1 MTSSQEIPPEN
12 SFSDSAYFL
21 CWTDKETKDI
31 FFKCGWGKTLEDIA
45 NFAFMLSKINSGD
58 YEENI
63 LEVLKSQ
70 TADLQD
76 LNAFLELYLNYK
88 NNKDSDLVV
97 PPSMVHLK

>member
-1 MTSSQEIPPEN
+1 
-12 SFSDSAYFL
+12 
-21 CWTDKETKDI
+21 
-31 FFKCGWGKTLEDIA
+31 
-45 NFAFMLSKINSGD
+45 MLSKINSGD

-97 PPSMVHLK
+97 APSMVHLK